1 MLFPRRTAIEFPDG
15 DGTQALFMREIADVH
30 RELYEESMELY
41 GENVQPK
48 IERCLLV
55 DDGEVAAAARE
66 RELLRERAEE
76 ALGPHRLLLTPTL
89 MFVAPPA
96 DVDEIAT
103 RGSIVR
109 CTYPFNALGWPA
121 LALPVGAAELGL
133 PASAQLLGRPGD
145 DALVLAAGL
154 ALEQAL
160 GR

>member
-1 MLFPRRTAIEFPDG
+1 
-15 DGTQALFMREIADVH
+15 
-30 RELYEESMELY
+30 
-41 GENVQPK
+41 
-48 IERCLLV
+48 
-55 DDGEVAAAARE
+55 
-66 RELLRERAEE
+66 
-76 ALGPHRLLLTPTL
+76 